1 MNRWKPKNIMI
12 RLIRLYQ
19 KYISPMK
26 RTKCPYIPTCSQYGL
41 EAIEKYGALK
51 GRASCSVENFALQSF
66 FTWWIR
72 PCTIKG
78 AVKCSFYNDRFI
90 R

>member
-51 GRASCSVENFALQSF
+51 GGLGEFCAVILFHMVDTTLYHKRCCKVFFLQ
-66 FTWWIR
+66 
-72 PCTIKG
+72 
-78 AVKCSFYNDRFI
+78 
-90 R
+90 